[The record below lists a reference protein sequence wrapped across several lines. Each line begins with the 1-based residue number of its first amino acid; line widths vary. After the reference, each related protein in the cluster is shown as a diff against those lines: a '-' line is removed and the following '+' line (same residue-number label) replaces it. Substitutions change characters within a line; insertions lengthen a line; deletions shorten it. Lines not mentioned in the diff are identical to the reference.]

1 MSSHDDLKRKL
12 ADAGLP
18 AVAQSITQL
27 ARPCYRVVRALTPE
41 EEIPLG
47 ASKFGGSPDVPADFV
62 WPQTPDATKSEPME
76 FVGQVRLADL
86 PGPLPEPAPQSG
98 LLSFFTRWSGGRV
111 FYFPEGTLLERT
123 PGPYAP
129 IEPAPSGLWQTL
141 RSGLKHKANPRHTY
155 RAASLKFDPGLSPP
169 DGTSSMIEE
178 LNLSEADSEAYIE
191 LCEEWWTSGAGEDP
205 VQHKMFGHAHTVQ
218 NEMELGCDFRRRGE
232 KERWDLPGKGTS
244 LPRVIGFFCCRWIP
258 TTVKAVR
265 DGCGA
270 TLGRSTSGSIAKIS
284 RPALSSARS
293 PSSNATRIR
302 VPRNAARRGLQSL
315 RKLPACVCCSQVAL

>member
-1 MSSHDDLKRKL
+1 MSFHDDLKRKL

-27 ARPCYRVVRALTPE
+27 ARPCYRVVRALTAE
-41 EEIPLG
+41 EQIPLG
-47 ASKFGGSPDVPADFV
+47 TSKFGGSPDVPADFV

-111 FYFPEGTLLERT
+111 FYFPEGTLLQRT

-129 IEPAPSGLWQTL
+129 VEPAPSGLWQTL
-141 RSGLKHKANPRHTY
+141 RSGLKRRADPRHTY
-155 RAASLKFDPGLSPP
+155 RAASLKFAPALSPP

-191 LCEEWWTSGAGEDP
+191 LCEEWWTSDAGEDA
-205 VQHKMFGHAHTVQ
+205 VQHQMFGHAHTVQ
-218 NEMELGCDFRRRGE
+218 NEMELGCDFQRRGE
-232 KERWDLPGKGTS
+232 KERWDLPRERYIAAARDWVLLLQVDSDDGKSG
-244 LPRVIGFFCCRWIP
+244 PGWMWGDGGKVYFWIH
-258 TTVKAVR
+258 R
-265 DGCGA
+265 ED
-270 TLGRSTSGSIAKIS
+270 L
-284 RPALSSARS
+284 
-293 PSSNATRIR
+293 ATRAFDRAI
-302 VPRNAARRGLQSL
+302 AEEQ
-315 RKLPACVCCSQVAL
+315 CH